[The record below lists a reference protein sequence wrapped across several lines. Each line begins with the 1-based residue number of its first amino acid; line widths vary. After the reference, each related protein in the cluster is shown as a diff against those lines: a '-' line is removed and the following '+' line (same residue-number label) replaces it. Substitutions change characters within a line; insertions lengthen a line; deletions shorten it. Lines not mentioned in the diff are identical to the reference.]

1 MGKQLYQF
9 GIFLLRYFLEI
20 HARFNSKSKLAVEG
34 RKNLFPALQQKM
46 KANTRKVV
54 WFHCA
59 SLGEFEQGRPLIEK
73 FKSHFPDYFI
83 LLTFFS
89 PSGYEVKKNYAHAD
103 YVTYMPLDT
112 AKNARE
118 FVALTQPKMA
128 FFIKYEFWYNHL
140 KALSEINCFTYSISA
155 IFRSNQVFFK
165 YYGSFYRSL
174 LKEIDHFFL
183 QNKSAAALLKGIS
196 INNVTIT
203 GDTRFDRV
211 IEIVKTVKPESPFKE
226 FTSNE
231 NLIIGGST
239 WEPDIEAIAPFLQ
252 RHPDWKAI
260 IAPHDVSEQNLKLH
274 EKHLKIKSVRFS
286 QIINEIPEDI
296 NVILIDNIGM
306 LSRLYQYGK
315 VAFIG
320 GSFGAG
326 LHNTLEAACFGL
338 PLFFGNKN
346 YTKFQEANQLIEVG
360 AAKAINKGDDFN
372 NQLEQIL
379 QENKL
384 EEMSDKARKFVNA
397 NLGATDKI
405 MEHIAPLIH
414 QMEKV

>member
-9 GIFLLRYFLEI
+9 GIFLLKVLLKI
-20 HARFNSKSKLAVEG
+20 HSTFNSKSRLAVEG
-34 RKNLFPALQQKM
+34 RKILFPELKLKM
-46 KANTRKVV
+46 EVNTKNVV

-73 FKSHFPDYFI
+73 FKATFPDYFI

-89 PSGYEVKKNYAHAD
+89 PSGYEVKKNYEHAD

-112 AKNARE
+112 IKNAE
-118 FVALTQPKMA
+118 KFVTMTQPKMA

-140 KALSEINCFTYSISA
+140 KALSEINCFTYSVSA

-165 YYGSFYRSL
+165 FYGSFYRSL
-174 LKEIDHFFL
+174 LKEIDHFFV
-183 QNKSAAALLKGIS
+183 QNKSSAALLKGIS
-196 INNVTIT
+196 INNLTIT

-211 IEIVKTVKPESPFKE
+211 IKITTTVKPESPFKE
-226 FTSNE
+226 FAADH

-252 RHPDWKAI
+252 QHQDWKAI
-260 IAPHDVSEQNLKLH
+260 IAPHDISESNLKLH
-274 EKHLKIKSVRFS
+274 EKHLKVSSLRYSQLKS
-286 QIINEIPEDI
+286 EIPDSTQ
-296 NVILIDNIGM
+296 VIIIDNVGM

-338 PLFFGNKN
+338 PIFFGNKN
-346 YTKFQEANQLIEVG
+346 YTKFQEANQLIALG
-360 AAKAINKGDDFN
+360 AAIAVNRGEDFK
-372 NQLEQIL
+372 
-379 QENKL
+379 NKL
-384 EEMSDKARKFVNA
+384 EEILKDHKLKEMSVKAEKFVNS

-405 MEHIAPLIH
+405 MEHVTPLIH
-414 QMEKV
+414 QMEKI